1 MAPEADLKDT
11 DRCVMCG
18 LCLPHCPTYGLSR
31 DEGDSPRGRIALMQ
45 GLDSGALP
53 VGERLLGHL
62 DRCLECRACE
72 AMCPSEVPFGRLM
85 DAARARVEPHRPRRP
100 GSRRL
105 RRWGFG
111 LLRRPRRLRTLAR
124 VLRYYQRS
132 GLQWLVRHSGLL
144 RLLRLAPLEA
154 RLPRLQRPLA
164 AGHHSAVGPMRG
176 RVALFTGCV
185 ESVAG
190 ADTQRDALRLLT
202 RLGYEVVIPKNQG
215 CCGAL
220 AQHNGDPATAAELA
234 RANLAAFDATGL
246 EAIVSTASGC
256 GVQLAAYGA
265 LYEADYPR
273 AADFA
278 DKVLDISS
286 FLAARDWPQGLLQA
300 RPETIAVHD
309 PCTLRHG
316 LKQHRAVYPLLARV
330 PGLKTVTL
338 NTTGA
343 CCGAAGSHVLTQPAQ
358 AEALRRPHIEQLRA
372 LGVRTLVSSN
382 IGCALHLAAGI
393 REAGLEIEVLH
404 PVTLLARQLREGV

>member
-45 GLDSGALP
+45 ALANGALP
-53 VGERLLGHL
+53 IGERLLVHL
-62 DRCLECRACE
+62 DRCLECGACE
-72 AMCPSEVPFGRLM
+72 AICPSEVPFGRLM
-85 DAARARVEPHRPRRP
+85 DAARARVEPHRPRGP

-105 RRWGFG
+105 RRWGVG
-111 LLRRPRRLRTLAR
+111 LLRHPRRLRTLGR
-124 VLRYYQRS
+124 VLRCYQRS
-132 GLQWLVRHSGLL
+132 GLQWLARHSGLL
-144 RLLRLAPLEA
+144 RLLKLAPLEA

-164 AGHHSAVGPMRG
+164 AGRHSPVGPARG

-202 RLGYEVVIPKNQG
+202 RLGYQVDIPRGQG

-220 AQHNGDPATAAELA
+220 SQHNGDPATATGLA
-234 RANLAAFDATGL
+234 RANLAAFDDTGL

-256 GVQLAAYGA
+256 GAELAAYGE
-265 LYEADYPR
+265 LYGSEDPR
-273 AADFA
+273 AAVFA
-278 DKVLDISS
+278 GKVLDISG
-286 FLAARDWPQGLLQA
+286 FLAAQDWPRGLLQA
-300 RPETIAVHD
+300 LPETIAVHD

-316 LKQHRAVYPLLARV
+316 LKQHRPVYRLLERI
-330 PGLKTVTL
+330 PQLKTVTL
-338 NTTGA
+338 NASGA
-343 CCGAAGSHVLTQPAQ
+343 CCGAAGSYMLTQPAM
-358 AEALRRPHIEQLRA
+358 AEALRQPHIEQLRA

-404 PVTLLARQLREGV
+404 PVSLLARQLQD

>member
-45 GLDSGALP
+45 GLASDALP

-85 DAARARVEPHRPRRP
+85 DAARARVEPQRPRRP

-105 RRWGFG
+105 RQWGLG
-111 LLRRPRRLRTLAR
+111 LLRHPRRLRTLAR
-124 VLRYYQRS
+124 MLRYYQRS
-132 GLQWLVRHSGLL
+132 GLQWLARHSGLL
-144 RLLRLAPLEA
+144 WLLRLAPLEA
-154 RLPRLQRPLA
+154 RLPRLQRPLT
-164 AGHHSAVGPMRG
+164 AGRHAPAGPMRG

-190 ADTQRDALRLLT
+190 ADTQRDALRLLS
-202 RLGYEVVIPKNQG
+202 RLGYEVDIPRGQG

-220 AQHNGDPATAAELA
+220 SQHNGDPATATGLA

-265 LYEADYPR
+265 LYAAEHPR
-273 AADFA
+273 AAVFA

-286 FLAARDWPQGLLQA
+286 FLAAQDWPRGLLQSL
-300 RPETIAVHD
+300 PETIAVHD

-316 LKQHRAVYPLLARV
+316 LKQHRSVYRLLERI
-330 PGLKTVTL
+330 PQLQTVTL
-338 NTTGA
+338 NASGA

-358 AEALRRPHIEQLRA
+358 ATALRRPHIEQLRA

-393 REAGLEIEVLH
+393 REAGLEIAVLH
-404 PVTLLARQLREGV
+404 PVSLLVRQLRD